1 MRRVENTSVFV
12 VSRNNIRVIST
23 TTTRDL
29 LGSTRIS
36 QISRRVGAKSQNNM
50 IPNMVEADIN
60 EEKKDDIGAEA
71 LPQSA
76 SKRRARAAGSAGLS
90 ELSKQLRI
98 FQAKNE
104 AQAVEINRLERQ
116 LRILAD
122 LQGINVADLRK
133 ALEDACADEAF
144 GEMQSRVA
152 KLKAELEA
160 ATLAKQGELRKDMA
174 APEIANL
181 QLRVGELEEVE
192 EKHEREIHHLYEQ
205 LRHER
210 AKATR
215 LESECDQYRNDVS
228 DYAERLKN
236 ESAKA
241 AQLEADFEAKLRK
254 LQEEYARKMQEGLAA
269 NQQNEGKV
277 SSVPPEMAADYER
290 LLKSMKEKDEALRQ
304 ARSAL
309 QAEQERTRMMIKD
322 LDNQTRQSHVNS
334 QVDNQ
339 NMMLLIKQLQE
350 ADSQNEL
357 RLAQYRTRFAVQD
370 ERIKDM
376 GQQLESLYVAFG
388 LLKEEQDSQ
397 HVTHAAVR
405 SSLDE
410 ADAAMARQMEN
421 KQKKVLEK
429 VMAKRNS
436 PGRPPANLRVSTTPD
451 SHRSYGT
458 AETEPL
464 TPTARAVGSP
474 IVPSYQGRTSDP
486 KTPTTW
492 QLLFPKDQAA
502 SMDTYYSEVP
512 DPNGL
517 LISGMLI
524 VKSKSMVRKWKAK
537 SSKLYLSGD
546 HYRWDLGEGKSFALQ
561 FGIAKVEYYPNHPLS
576 FVVYTNA
583 CDSRYPVIRAAASC
597 EEDYHRWMS
606 ALTKATSG
614 AEYHPIEDPPRR
626 SFEGSLSSPSVAAT
640 PVVPNSREESDL
652 ELALELSRQV
662 T

>member
-1 MRRVENTSVFV
+1 
-12 VSRNNIRVIST
+12 
-23 TTTRDL
+23 
-29 LGSTRIS
+29 
-36 QISRRVGAKSQNNM
+36 M
-50 IPNMVEADIN
+50 IPTMIDTNIN
-60 EEKKDDIGAEA
+60 EEKKEDVGEEGP
-71 LPQSA
+71 PQSA

-104 AQAVEINRLERQ
+104 AQAVDINRLERQ

-152 KLKAELEA
+152 KLKYELEA

-192 EKHEREIHHLYEQ
+192 EKQEREIHHLYEQ

-210 AKATR
+210 ARATR
-215 LESECDQYRNDVS
+215 LESECDQYRKDTIE
-228 DYAERLKN
+228 YAERLKS
-236 ESAKA
+236 EAAKV
-241 AQLEADFEAKLRK
+241 AQLEADFQEKLRK
-254 LQEEYARKMQEGLAA
+254 LQEEYARKMKEGLMLD
-269 NQQNEGKV
+269 QGGDKL
-277 SSVPPEMAADYER
+277 SSVSPEMAADYER
-290 LLKSMKEKDEALRQ
+290 LLQSMKEKDEALRQ
-304 ARSAL
+304 ARAAL
-309 QAEQERTRMMIKD
+309 LAEQEKTRQMMKD
-322 LDNQTRQSHVNS
+322 LSNQTRQT
-334 QVDNQ
+334 QVDSQIDNE
-339 NMMLLIKQLQE
+339 NMLLLIKQLQD

-357 RLAQYRTRFAVQD
+357 RLAQYKTRFAVQD

-388 LLKEEQDSQ
+388 LLKEEHDSE
-397 HVTHAAVR
+397 HITHAAVR
-405 SSLDE
+405 SSLGE
-410 ADAAMARQMEN
+410 ADAAIARQMEC
-421 KQKKVLEK
+421 KQKKNLQRE
-429 VMAKRNS
+429 MTKRNS
-436 PGRPPANLRVSTTPD
+436 PTQNPANLKVNTTPE
-451 SHRSYGT
+451 SHRSHET
-458 AETEPL
+458 ASTEPL

-474 IVPSYQGRTSDP
+474 IVPFFREKMSDA

-492 QLLFPKDQAA
+492 QLLFPKEQAA
-502 SMDTYYSEVP
+502 SPETYYSEVP
-512 DPNGL
+512 DENGV

-537 SSKLYLSGD
+537 SAKLSLSGD

-576 FVVYTNA
+576 FVVHTNPS
-583 CDSRYPVIRAAASC
+583 DPRYPVIRAAATC

-606 ALTKATSG
+606 ALTAATSG
-614 AEYHPIEDPPRR
+614 GEYHPVEQPSRR
-626 SFEGSLSSPSVAAT
+626 SFEEASFSPAAVASIPSVI
-640 PVVPNSREESDL
+640 PDSREAVDL
-652 ELALELSRQV
+652 ELALELSKQQS
-662 T
+662 